1 MKHSIIKYIEENRPH
16 QSRYDIDLSLL
27 RDGYAPDHIE
37 EAWEQFIVVPNTKVR
52 SEFVRKYLFAIEFW
66 IFLISLGLLIY
77 ALNLF
82 LTLKP
87 NILPTLY
94 TPPKDNNAGIWAIL
108 CILAIIVI
116 SLWSRARKT
125 WGHTPIKIL
134 IGAYFCLAGVC
145 VLFSLIFVYRFF
157 EIAGLGEY
165 SGTYNDLDVLPFNNS
180 YYHLVSNSI
189 WYDPD
194 VVKYRIQ
201 LYKCD
206 SSAQNCSTI
215 EDVTNMEAH
224 IDGTDLQKANQ
235 GYYQLDFDNITGK
248 LRILKAG
255 QIVYTFRTT

>member
-1 MKHSIIKYIEENRPH
+1 MERLITKYIAEN
-16 QSRYDIDLSLL
+16 QSQLSRYEIDLTLL
-27 RDGYAPDHIE
+27 RAGYAPEQIE
-37 EAWEQFIVVPNTKVR
+37 TAWEQFIAVPNTKVK

-66 IFLISLGLLIY
+66 VFLVSLGLLIF
-77 ALNLF
+77 ALNSF
-82 LTLKP
+82 LTRKS

-116 SLWSRARKT
+116 SLWSRARRT
-125 WGHTPIKIL
+125 WGYTPRKIL

-165 SGTYNDLDVLPFNNS
+165 SGTYNDLDVMLLNNS
-180 YYHLVSNSI
+180 YYHLVSNAT

-206 SSAQNCSTI
+206 FSARNCSSV

-224 IDGTDLQKANQ
+224 IDETDLQRANQ
-235 GYYQLDFDNITGK
+235 GYYHLDFDNVTGK
-248 LRILKAG
+248 IRILKAS
-255 QIVYTFRTT
+255 QIVYTFRST